1 VGPSRAW
8 RMTAVAVEEG
18 RAGLATRI
26 AAARL
31 LSAIVDKHVSL
42 DGLTDNKGGNPAF
55 LALSS
60 RDRALVRGILMT
72 ALRYRNS
79 IETLIASRLNRPLPE
94 NARMLSHIL
103 HVAAAQILF
112 LDIPDRA
119 AVDLAVQHASDD
131 PRTKKYAGLVN
142 AVLRRIA
149 ERKQR
154 ALPTVLSKTVDAP
167 EWFHNRMIEAYGTAK
182 AARILEMHRHEAPV
196 DLTVKSDP
204 EGWARRLG
212 GTTMPNGT
220 VRLVSIEGSIT
231 DLEGF
236 TEGAWWV
243 QDAASS
249 LPARL
254 FGDIRGKRVA
264 DLCAAPGGKTAQLAL
279 AGAFVTAVDISDN
292 RLKRLR
298 ENLARLGLEAE
309 TIKYDASKY
318 QPDRPF
324 DAVLV
329 DAPCSSTGTIRRHP
343 DIAWVKSDSDIVR
356 LAEVQGRL
364 LLHAIDLASPGGT
377 IVFSN
382 CSLDPRE
389 GEYLVETLLRENT
402 QVEIDPVRKGE
413 FSGLDE
419 FITPAGTIRT
429 TPADWPRETP
439 RLSGLDGFFSAR
451 LRRI

>member
-1 VGPSRAW
+1 
-8 RMTAVAVEEG
+8 MTLSGVEEG
-18 RAGLATRI
+18 RAGLASRI

-31 LSAIVDKHVSL
+31 LSAIIDKHVSL
-42 DGLTDNKGGNPAF
+42 DGLTDSKGGNPAF
-55 LALSS
+55 LALAP

-79 IETLIASRLNRPLPE
+79 IEALIASRLNRPLPE

-119 AVDLAVQHASDD
+119 AIDLAVQHASDD

-149 ERKQR
+149 ERKER
-154 ALPTVLSKTVDAP
+154 ALPVVLKDTVDAP
-167 EWFHNRMIEAYGTAK
+167 EWFQNRMIEAYGAEK

-196 DLTVKSDP
+196 DLTAKSDP
-204 EGWARRLG
+204 DEWAKRLG
-212 GTTMPNGT
+212 GTVMPNGT
-220 VRLVSIEGSIT
+220 VRLVSIEGSIAG
-231 DLEGF
+231 LEGYS
-236 TEGAWWV
+236 EGEWWV

-279 AGAFVTAVDISDN
+279 AGAVVTAVDISEN

-309 TIKYDASKY
+309 TVKSDGAKY
-318 QPDRPF
+318 QPARPF

-329 DAPCSSTGTIRRHP
+329 DAPCSSTGTVRRHP
-343 DIAWVKSDSDIVR
+343 DIAWVKSDGDIER
-356 LAEVQGRL
+356 LAGVQMRL
-364 LLHAIDLASPGGT
+364 LAHAVGLVAPGGT

-389 GEYLVETLLRENT
+389 GEMLVEALLKDNAA
-402 QVEIDPVRKGE
+402 VEIDPVREGE

-419 FITPAGTIRT
+419 FITPSGTIRT

-439 RLSGLDGFFSAR
+439 RLSGLDGFFAVR